1 MDRVAE
7 ALNSDDDRNR
17 LLLEAITDYAI
28 YMLDADGRVSSWN
41 PGARRFKGYTEP
53 EILGH
58 HFSRFYTDEDKA
70 RGVPERALRTAAQ
83 EGRFENEGWRVR
95 KDGSRFWAHVIIDPI
110 LSPSGDLL
118 GFAKI
123 TRDLTEKRA
132 AEEALHRSQEQFRI
146 LVQGVTDYAIYML
159 DPTGQVASWNAGARR
174 IKGYAPEEII
184 GQHFSRFYTD
194 EDRQDGLPQ
203 RALETAE
210 REGRFE
216 HEGWR
221 VRKDGTRFWASAVVD
236 AIWDDDGHLI
246 GFAKVTRDIT
256 EKMEAQ
262 RALEQAQE
270 ELLQSRKMEALGQLA
285 GGVAHDFNNLLAAIS
300 SSLEL
305 LQKRLPDDPRA
316 ARLLETALQGVR
328 RGASLTSRLLAFSR
342 QQPLEP
348 QAVDLTTLVRGM
360 SDLLSLSLGSAIAI
374 ETHAPLALPP
384 AMVDP
389 AQLELALLNV
399 AANARDAMPEG
410 GILTITFSSA
420 EVSAG
425 QVPGLAG
432 GSYVCVI
439 LSDTGTGMDAETL
452 RRAADP
458 FFTTKEVGRGTGL
471 GLSLVHGLL
480 EESGGRLVLSSR
492 VNEGTKAELWL
503 PVAQHQRL
511 PEESPAAAC
520 EKPLTVLAVDDDRL
534 VLMNTAFMLED
545 LGYRVIEAHSGT
557 EALKVLKDQH
567 VDLLITDQLMPRMS
581 GIELATSARQL
592 RPDLPVILATG
603 YTDLETDLG
612 LPLLNKP
619 FSLDQLQTLVCKTM
633 QG

>member
-1 MDRVAE
+1 MAE